1 MFPDRVVDSWIARID
16 WRQGMRII
24 VLGGGLVGGPMAMD
38 LAADENFEVTVA
50 DRDEQV
56 LTDLQTKAEITP
68 LATDLSDP
76 AAVTSLVTDYDF
88 VIDAVPGFMGFQTLK
103 AIIEAGRNVIDIA
116 FFSEN
121 PFDLDTLAK
130 EKGVTAIMDCG
141 VFPGMGSALIGR
153 VARKLDE
160 VDSVLTYV
168 GGLPE
173 VRQWPWDYKAVFS
186 PVDVIEEYM
195 RPARYVENGVQVTRP
210 ALSDPELIDFEG
222 IGTLEAFNTDGL
234 RTLAQTIDAPNM
246 KEKTLRY
253 PGHIEKMAVLR
264 ESGFFSQDE
273 IEVRGQK
280 IRPLDVTAKLLFPM
294 WKLEPGEGDI
304 TVMQILIE
312 GRKNGQK
319 LRYVYDLFDRF
330 DPTTGV
336 TSMARTT
343 GYTATMALRMVA
355 EGIYTEPGIS
365 PPEYL
370 GGQFGCVDYL
380 LKGLAA
386 RGVVYRER
394 VKVLS

>member
-1 MFPDRVVDSWIARID
+1 MK
-16 WRQGMRII
+16 II

-38 LAADENFEVTVA
+38 LADDENFEVTVA

-56 LTDLQTKAEITP
+56 LIDLLAKADITP
-68 LATDLSDP
+68 LVTDLSDP
-76 AAVTSLVTDYDF
+76 ASVTSLVSDYDF

-116 FFSEN
+116 FFPED
-121 PFDLDTLAK
+121 PFALDTLAK
-130 EKGVTAIMDCG
+130 GKGVTAIMDCG

-160 VDSVLTYV
+160 VDTVLTYV

-294 WKLEPGEGDI
+294 WKLEQGEGDI
-304 TVMQILIE
+304 TVMQILVE
-312 GRKNGQK
+312 GKKNDQR

-330 DPTTGV
+330 DQTTGV

-355 EGIYTEPGIS
+355 EGIYTHQGIS

-386 RGVVYRER
+386 RGVVYREH
-394 VKVLS
+394 VEVLS